1 MATLLEEMGGLPA
14 LSAMISDFIDRVRAD
29 VMIGFHFKHADPD
42 VLKQRETEFSA
53 RALGG
58 TDVPY
63 TGRSMREAHAAHMI
77 RPGQFNRRLVILR
90 QTMVAHQVP
99 LHVQEALLAHAERL
113 RAQVL
118 QVPDA
123 CAPPPST
130 RPDAP
135 AAPSPTSAKS

>member
-1 MATLLEEMGGLPA
+1 MGGLPA

-29 VMIGFHFKHADPD
+29 VMIGFHFNHADPD

-58 TDVPY
+58 THVTY
-63 TGRSMREAHAAHMI
+63 TGRPMREAHAAHAI

-90 QTMVAHQVP
+90 QTMDAHQVP
-99 LHVQEALLAHAERL
+99 AEVQAALLAHAERL

-118 QVPDA
+118 QGAEACVTVPTLPT
-123 CAPPPST
+123 APNTPTAESSA
-130 RPDAP
+130 RPA
-135 AAPSPTSAKS
+135 TSAK